1 MNSSL
6 EPETEPLVEMLFRNG
21 TLTVVGI
28 VLSFSLGFVSHWA
41 ANPLPWEMVDLPTIL
56 LLAGGIACQV
66 NALRLL
72 IEPDSLRQRVYDR
85 AKKSFLRGLVA
96 VSTAVVLAVL
106 VVDFLQIA
114 KLPLL

>member
-6 EPETEPLVEMLFRNG
+6 DPENEPLIEMLFRNG

-41 ANPLPWEMVDLPTIL
+41 ANPLPWEMVDLPTII
-56 LLAGGIACQV
+56 LLAAGIACQV

-72 IEPDSLRQRVYDR
+72 IEPDSVRQRVYDR
-85 AKKSFLRGLVA
+85 AKRSFLRGVVA
-96 VSTAVVLAVL
+96 VSVGVLLAIVI
-106 VVDFLQIA
+106 DFLQLA